1 MVFNGKFKSCAEPV
15 SPPVSEP
22 QLYLQP
28 SALDINRCV
37 NDVSG
42 ELGGGLCSPNNNQLF
57 PAFPPCEL
65 KDNQSRTVGLD
76 SSYGSI
82 CSQLNFIF
90 LLIKNFKAAFMKPL
104 QTQFSRSD
112 NKNAADGFFLL
123 LYKKKKKTF
132 FISEGLQRAFIPL
145 FFFNNP
151 FDTKN
156 TCCSCV
162 DVSLYYLH

>member
-42 ELGGGLCSPNNNQLF
+42 ELGGLCSPNNNQLF

-90 LLIKNFKAAFMKPL
+90 LLIKKLNFKAAFMKPL

-145 FFFNNP
+145 FFLIIHLIP
-151 FDTKN
+151 KIR
-156 TCCSCV
+156 V
-162 DVSLYYLH
+162 VLV

>member
-42 ELGGGLCSPNNNQLF
+42 ELGGGGLCSPNNNQLF

-90 LLIKNFKAAFMKPL
+90 LLIKKLNFKAAFMKPL

-112 NKNAADGFFLL
+112 NKNAADGFFCFYIRKKRKRFLSVKDSKELL
-123 LYKKKKKTF
+123 FLCF
-132 FISEGLQRAFIPL
+132 F
-145 FFFNNP
+145 
-151 FDTKN
+151 
-156 TCCSCV
+156 
-162 DVSLYYLH
+162 